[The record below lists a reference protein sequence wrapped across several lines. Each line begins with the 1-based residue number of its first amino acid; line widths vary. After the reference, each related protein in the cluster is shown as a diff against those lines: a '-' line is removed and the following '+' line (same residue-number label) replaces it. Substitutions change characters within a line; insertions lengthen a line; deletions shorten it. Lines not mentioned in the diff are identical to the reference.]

1 MWAEAEEEPDDPEET
16 VAVAGPTP
24 VPTVPPAGAREFEYR
39 TELLTDA
46 EITDGKTLAERLTA
60 ASKDGWDLVEVI
72 GVRDVHAL
80 LLRRP
85 KTIERESR
93 SVGFAPPRN

>member
-1 MWAEAEEEPDDPEET
+1 MRVEEEPDDPEEV
-16 VAVAGPTP
+16 VAVAGPTAL
-24 VPTVPPAGAREFEYR
+24 PTVAPGGGREFEYR

-46 EITDGKTLAERLTA
+46 EVADGKTLAERLNV

-72 GVRDVHAL
+72 GVRDIHAV

-85 KTIERESR
+85 RTVERESR
-93 SVGFAPPRN
+93 PVGFAPPQR